1 MPKKK
6 KVNYKNSKSKPA
18 TSSRAAETPSKK
30 KEIKLLPFYVLFF
43 VSIILYL
50 LFNRSENLSIIFG
63 LLSFIFLVLIIGL
76 ELEQSVKEE
85 GSKKVVLEILGTIV
99 VVVIIW
105 LALMYGLNTRYPIN
119 VVPSCSMLPYLHRGD
134 IIAISGISSIKQIKA
149 PIVNVTKGEIG
160 YIMSK
165 GYPDSLSCVAYRY
178 NGTQLVISQYYKA
191 GWAIGLYKEGSPEN
205 ELFNNSSGYPISYN
219 CGVRSIR
226 YNNGTEGEEAYLE
239 SIKIN
244 NKTIKGDAG
253 NSVLVYQTQPS
264 DLFYREGDS
273 FIVHRAY
280 AILNQSGNYYILTK
294 GDNNPG
300 LDMQYDNY
308 PPNSSE
314 VEGRVVGIIPYLG
327 YLKLLISGKFAAPAG
342 CNSTVIHSWES

>member
-1 MPKKK
+1 MSKKK
-6 KVNYKNSKSKPA
+6 KADYKDAKAGGNRPSQ
-18 TSSRAAETPSKK
+18 AAEKPSKK
-30 KEIKLLPFYVLFF
+30 QGIKLLPFYIAFF
-43 VSIILYL
+43 ISIALYLVFSGYEYLSIIL
-50 LFNRSENLSIIFG
+50 G

-76 ELEQSVKEE
+76 ELEQSVREE
-85 GSKKVVLEILGTIV
+85 GSKKVVIEIFGTIIV
-99 VVVIIW
+99 VAVIW

-134 IIAISGISSIKQIKA
+134 IIAISGISNIKQIKA
-149 PIVNVTKGEIG
+149 PMVNVTKSEIG
-160 YIMSK
+160 YIMSQ
-165 GYPDSLSCVAYRY
+165 GYPDSLSCVAYKY
-178 NGTQLVISQYYKA
+178 SGTQLEVSQYYEE
-191 GWAIGLYKEGSPEN
+191 GWAIGLYKEGSSGDEI
-205 ELFNNSSGYPISYN
+205 LNNTSGYPISYN

-239 SIKIN
+239 SIRIN
-244 NKTIKGDAG
+244 NKTIKGDAN
-253 NSVLVYQTQPS
+253 NSVVVYQTEPS
-264 DLFYREGDS
+264 DLFYKEGDS

-314 VEGRVVGIIPYLG
+314 VEGKVVGVAPYLG
-327 YLKLLISGKFAAPAG
+327 YLKLLISGKFTAPAG
-342 CNSTVIHSWES
+342 CNSTIIHSWES